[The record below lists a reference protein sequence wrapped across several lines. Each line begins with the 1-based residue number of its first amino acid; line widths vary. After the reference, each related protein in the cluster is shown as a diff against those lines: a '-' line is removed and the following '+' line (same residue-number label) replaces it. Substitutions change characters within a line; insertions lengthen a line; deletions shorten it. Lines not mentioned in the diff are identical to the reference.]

1 MNNKEISQKVRE
13 RKIFLG
19 KIFLAIEMPILL
31 PLLLIHKLGELSET
45 IANII
50 QTPACKAVEKLG
62 KNYRNKLEKNKKEE
76 PVVQPEVNIGNYE
89 ECKKFNENLTKGLD
103 K

>member
-13 RKIFLG
+13 RKILLG
-19 KIFLAIEMPILL
+19 KIFLAIEMPILF
-31 PLLLIHKLGELSET
+31 PLLIIHKIGELSET
-45 IANII
+45 IADII
-50 QTPACKAVEKLG
+50 QTPACKAVEKLS

-76 PVVQPEVNIGNYE
+76 LITQTEVNIGNYE
-89 ECKKFNENLTKGLD
+89 ECKKFNENLAKGLD

>member
-45 IANII
+45 IADII
-50 QTPACKAVEKLG
+50 QMPACKAIEKLG
-62 KNYRNKLEKNKKEE
+62 KNYKNKLEK
-76 PVVQPEVNIGNYE
+76 NIGNYE

>member
-13 RKIFLG
+13 RKILLG

-45 IANII
+45 IADII
-50 QTPACKAVEKLG
+50 QTSACKAVEKLG

-76 PVVQPEVNIGNYE
+76 PSVQPEINIGNYE
-89 ECKKFNENLTKGLD
+89 ECKKFNENLAKGLD

>member
-45 IANII
+45 IADII

-62 KNYRNKLEKNKKEE
+62 KSYRNKLEKNKKEE
-76 PVVQPEVNIGNYE
+76 PIVQPEINIGNYE
-89 ECKKFNENLTKGLD
+89 ECKKFNENLAKGLD
-103 K
+103 R